1 MKLLQDIG
9 DFLDTLRWTVQWK
22 LEDAK
27 NAIVNLFPSKENFD
41 DFVEEVVPVK
51 KTTKKSG
58 KKKSKKSKK

>member
-27 NAIVNLFPSKENFD
+27 NAVLNLIPSKEKFD
-41 DFVEEVVPVK
+41 EFVEEVVPAK
-51 KTTKKSG
+51 KTNKKSG